1 MQAQALRPSA
11 KPSRTGLARITGDG
25 AHRPNQILIR
35 RTRYCPSRRF
45 AGCRIPSCRAIE
57 LRRSSHG
64 RARARRDC
72 RDSACS
78 DRPDRAAQ
86 TDKVALSKLP
96 PSDEPIFVTGPLE
109 FLELSYYAPPVLRS
123 RLIYPDCPKLDLKY
137 LGSNS
142 HTIAFEGLAR
152 RSPVKVEPCEA
163 LLSNRK
169 AFKLVV
175 NNVDYLVAVLSSQG
189 RTVVPED
196 IGDKIIF
203 DVGAAS

>member
-109 FLELSYYAPPVLRS
+109 FLELSYYAPPELRS

-137 LGSNS
+137 LDPILTRLLLKVWPGEVRLKSS
-142 HTIAFEGLAR
+142 HAKPSFRTA
-152 RSPVKVEPCEA
+152 K
-163 LLSNRK
+163 
-169 AFKLVV
+169 
-175 NNVDYLVAVLSSQG
+175 LSSW
-189 RTVVPED
+189 
-196 IGDKIIF
+196 
-203 DVGAAS
+203 S